1 MEGRLYDL
9 HLSADHPTRGSA
21 GPRSAPRRERH
32 APYAHDGR
40 PLVHVYG
47 RAVDEVAEYS
57 LPNRTCDRRGGNR
70 AHLPRRPWTPAE
82 CGTSHRRSLRRIA
95 WGATDNTNR
104 GGSGGSGTSTC
115 RLGASHRSA
124 QRPTASTTRNGTPAT
139 RRHSL
144 WT

>member
-1 MEGRLYDL
+1 MERRLYDL

-40 PLVHVYG
+40 PLVHVDG
-47 RAVDEVAEYS
+47 RAVDEVAAYPPQS
-57 LPNRTCDRRGGNR
+57 NMRS
-70 AHLPRRPWTPAE
+70 PRRKPRTFTSGAPRTPTE
-82 CGTSHRRSLRRIA
+82 CGTSHPRSLRRIA

-115 RLGASHRSA
+115 PLGASHRSA
-124 QRPTASTTRNGTPAT
+124 QRPTAWTTRSGTGAT
-139 RRHSL
+139 VRHSL